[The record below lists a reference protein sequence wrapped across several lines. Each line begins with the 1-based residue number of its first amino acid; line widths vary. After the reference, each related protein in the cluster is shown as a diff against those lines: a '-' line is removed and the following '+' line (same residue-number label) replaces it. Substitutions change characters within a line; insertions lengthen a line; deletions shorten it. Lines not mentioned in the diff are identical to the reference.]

1 MIHFLQNLKNKIFLR
16 DGHFILLAQ
25 LVEKVIN
32 FIIMIIAARYMNVTA
47 YGHFSYVKSIIA
59 TLTPF
64 AGFGGNHALLRFG
77 MDSNELKEKYLLLCS
92 SLFFGSIFTIMLIFM
107 LYLLFEVPSE
117 AENIFSIYIFFILF
131 YYLFVTIQNFYR
143 IIKDNRSYAIH
154 SIKYS
159 FSILIFGTLSLV
171 LFNEIIFVLTI
182 TLLPLFYILISNFF
196 QLKQQI
202 KIEIKF
208 NKEYWKYGLTIG
220 LGAFL
225 NQFFL
230 QADILVLGYLE
241 VAPTL
246 IAQYKVSTL
255 VIYLFLFI
263 PNSFLV
269 RDFTLISENAK
280 NSTFLIS
287 YAFAYMQYASLVLV
301 FLIPIFYFLS
311 TSLFSLLFG
320 TDYVNKDNVQ
330 NILIFAII
338 GFVLLRMPFANILN
352 AVGYAK
358 FNVYNAVITILLAL
372 FFLIV
377 GTKKYGIEGTAYAMV
392 LVSFISGFLSLAMF
406 WYYIYLLK
414 KNNEEV
420 KL

>member
-1 MIHFLQNLKNKIFLR
+1 MIFLQNLKNKIFLR

-32 FIIMIIAARYMNVTA
+32 FVIMIIAARYMNVA
-47 YGHFSYVKSIIA
+47 VYGNFSYVKSIIA

-64 AGFGGNHALLRFG
+64 SGFGGNHALLRFG
-77 MDSNELKEKYLLLCS
+77 MDTNELKEKYILLYS
-92 SLFFGSIFTIMLIFM
+92 SLFFGSIFTIILIFIV
-107 LYLLFEVPSE
+107 YFLFDISSEVE
-117 AENIFSIYIFFILF
+117 DIFSIYIFFILF
-131 YYLFVTIQNFYR
+131 YYLFLTIQNFYR
-143 IIKDNRSYAIH
+143 IIKDNRSYALH

-171 LFNEIIFVLTI
+171 FFNEIIFVITI
-182 TLLPLFYILISNFF
+182 TLLPLFYIIISNFF
-196 QLKQQI
+196 QLKEKT
-202 KIEIKF
+202 KIQIKF
-208 NKEYWKYGLTIG
+208 NKEYWKYGLIIG
-220 LGAFL
+220 IGAFL

-230 QADILVLGYLE
+230 QADILVLGYLKIE
-241 VAPTL
+241 PVL

-287 YAFAYMQYASLVLV
+287 YAFSYMQYTSLAL
-301 FLIPIFYFLS
+301 FIILPIFYFLS
-311 TSLFSLLFG
+311 NSLLSLLFG
-320 TDYVNKDNVQ
+320 IDYVNEENIQ
-330 NILIFAII
+330 NILIFSIV
-338 GFVLLRMPFANILN
+338 GFVLFRMPFGNILN

-358 FNVYNAVITILLAL
+358 FNVYNAIITIVLAL
-372 FFLIV
+372 FFLIL

-392 LVSFISGFLSLAMF
+392 LVTSISGILSLAMF
-406 WYYIYLLK
+406 WYYIFLLK
-414 KNNEEV
+414 KNN
-420 KL
+420 K

>member
-1 MIHFLQNLKNKIFLR
+1 MIFLQNLKNKIFLR

-32 FIIMIIAARYMNVTA
+32 FVIMIIAARYMNVA
-47 YGHFSYVKSIIA
+47 VYGNFSYVKSIIT

-64 AGFGGNHALLRFG
+64 SGFGGNHALLRFG
-77 MDSNELKEKYLLLCS
+77 MDTSELKEKYLLLYS
-92 SLFFGSIFTIMLIFM
+92 SLFFGSIFTLVLICIVYF
-107 LYLLFEVPSE
+107 LFDISSE
-117 AENIFSIYIFFILF
+117 AEDIFSIYIFFILF
-131 YYLFVTIQNFYR
+131 YYLFLTIQNFYR
-143 IIKDNRSYAIH
+143 IIKDNRSYALH

-171 LFNEIIFVLTI
+171 FFNEIIFVITI
-182 TLLPLFYILISNFF
+182 TVLPLFYILISNFF
-196 QLKQQI
+196 QLKEKT
-202 KIEIKF
+202 KIQVKF
-208 NKEYWKYGLTIG
+208 NKEYWKYGLIIG
-220 LGAFL
+220 VGAFL

-230 QADILVLGYLE
+230 QADILVLGYLKVE
-241 VAPTL
+241 PAL

-287 YAFAYMQYASLVLV
+287 YAFSYMRYTSLVL
-301 FLIPIFYFLS
+301 LIILPIFYFLS
-311 TSLFSLLFG
+311 SSLLSLLFG
-320 TDYVNKDNVQ
+320 MDYVNEENIQ
-330 NILIFAII
+330 NILIFAIV
-338 GFVLLRMPFANILN
+338 GFVLFRMPFGNILN

-358 FNVYNAVITILLAL
+358 LNVYNAIVTIILAL
-372 FFLIV
+372 FFLIL

-392 LVSFISGFLSLAMF
+392 LVTFLSGFLSLTMF
-406 WYYIYLLK
+406 WYYIFSLK
-414 KNNEEV
+414 KII
-420 KL
+420 